1 MHSYNFSFN
10 EWVKSRILQENY
22 QPEHTGILKVKP
34 NPTQI
39 VEIQNKVLEKFPDLK
54 PLPQDKLHVTML
66 HQQLAKPLKGAVLPP
81 LQTEITFNPSQI
93 YSVERDGKKSVFAVV
108 VEQEALKRYMEELA
122 QQTNIQIEPNR
133 VYHVTVANLT
143 GNVADSVGHSED
155 NPIMNGAQQISLE

>member
-1 MHSYNFSFN
+1 MYNLSFN

-66 HQQLAKPLKGAVLPP
+66 HQQLAKPLKGAALPP

-155 NPIMNGAQQISLE
+155 NPIMNGAQQISLG